1 MKTFALKTV
10 KCKIIQNK
18 NRLRSGLRAET
29 FLELQPSSQFPQL
42 SKSGINRFVMSHDPS
57 KLIPV
62 TYFCKPPH
70 IWDTKYHSM
79 VNGIFL
85 GGKYQ
90 EKTIQTRAWYC
101 FIWICGKCYDVTP
114 DESSAI
120 QTRSLINCDIWL
132 CSHVRR
138 LRLWLLQIQHWRL
151 FLIAPWCNAT
161 QLWTSRARNL
171 VVMQQMCRHLSWN
184 QTMSCIDGFWFYS
197 TEREGKKLYPVRR
210 KNWFCR
216 CWHFG
221 GDRGD

>member
-18 NRLRSGLRAET
+18 NRLRSGLRAGT

-70 IWDTKYHSM
+70 IWDKTKYHSM
-79 VNGIFL
+79 VNGFFF

-120 QTRSLINCDIWL
+120 QTRWLINCDIWL

-138 LRLWLLQIQHWRL
+138 LRRGCYRSNTEGYFWSLHD
-151 FLIAPWCNAT
+151 
-161 QLWTSRARNL
+161 
-171 VVMQQMCRHLSWN
+171 VMPLNCEPAEWGISL
-184 QTMSCIDGFWFYS
+184 
-197 TEREGKKLYPVRR
+197 
-210 KNWFCR
+210 
-216 CWHFG
+216 
-221 GDRGD
+221 